1 MAEQDGPLTG
11 RQLGNYRLLQLLGK
25 GGFAEVYL
33 GEHIHLGTMVAI
45 KVLNLRIESSD
56 VDQFRTE
63 ARTIAHLV
71 HPHIVRVFDFGLEHA
86 APYLVMDYAP
96 NGTLRNLYP
105 RGTRLSLSEIVK
117 YSGQVADALQYAHN
131 QHVIHRDIKPEN
143 ILLGRDNDA
152 LLSDFGI
159 ALISQ
164 TSRLQTA
171 QDIAGTIAYMA
182 PEQIESHPRPASD
195 QYSLGIVV
203 YEWLCGERPFQGSF
217 TEIAVKQT
225 MAPPPPLR
233 ERVPEISINV
243 EKVVMTAL
251 AKDPQARFAT
261 VAAFA
266 QALARAAEDA
276 PTLITAEPLVP
287 PLNRSLPQAP
297 VSSGQSGVNTPPGHT
312 YASAGMDQDGG
323 ATMEVAGQTTP
334 PRVVPPQPPLVLPS
348 LEPVVSG
355 PISDASVPEQTRAR
369 AWEAP
374 LLTPRPGSPPAPA
387 RKGPPVGRVVLLVA
401 VVLLILAGSFG
412 VFYLRGH
419 ASQNTGVITPTA
431 TTPHHGTTPTVT
443 VVTAQRGDA
452 TMFGFGPQHTRF
464 NADEHTLTATNVARL
479 VQNWAFSTGG
489 LINSSPA
496 VVDGNVYIGSDD
508 HNLYAFKAATGKLLW
523 SFPTGD
529 VIGSSPAVAD
539 GVVYIGS
546 FDHNLYAIDAA
557 SGKPKWKFSTHG
569 NIFSSPVV
577 VKGVVYVG
585 SYDRNVYAINAQTGK
600 QIWSFHTENQVV
612 SSPAVVNGVVYV
624 GSYDNNVYAINAE
637 RGKQIWVYPT
647 GGAIDSAP
655 AIVDGMLY
663 IGSQDKKIYALN
675 ASSGTMNWYFIT
687 NDAILSSPAV
697 VHGVVYVGSMDGML
711 YSFTGGNVNW
721 KFTPASGCTFKSSPM
736 VANGVVYSGCSDG
749 HVYALDASTG
759 NQLWSYTTRGEVR
772 SSPTVVN
779 GAVYVGSHDSKVYR
793 FGLPS

>member
-11 RQLGNYRLLQLLGK
+11 RQLGNYRLLRLLGK

-105 RGTRLSLSEIVK
+105 RGTRLPLSEVVK

-131 QHVIHRDIKPEN
+131 QRVIHRDIKPEN

-233 ERVPEISINV
+233 ERVPEVSINV

-287 PLNRSLPQAP
+287 PLNRPLSQAP
-297 VSSGQSGVNTPPGHT
+297 VSSGQSGVNTPPGRT
-312 YASAGMDQDGG
+312 YESAGMDQDGG

-334 PRVVPPQPPLVLPS
+334 PRVVQSQPPLVLPS
-348 LEPVVSG
+348 LEPAVSS
-355 PISDASVPEQTRAR
+355 PISDASVLEQTQAR
-369 AWEAP
+369 TWEAP
-374 LLTPRPGSPPAPA
+374 LLTPRTDGPPAPA

-401 VVLLILAGSFG
+401 LVLLVLVGSFG

-431 TTPHHGTTPTVT
+431 TTPHHGVTPTV
-443 VVTAQRGDA
+443 VITAQRGDS
-452 TMFGFGPQHTRF
+452 TTFGFGPQHTRF
-464 NADEHTLTATNVARL
+464 NTDEHTLATANVSRL
-479 VQNWAFSTGG
+479 ALDWAFPTGG
-489 LINSSPA
+489 QINSSPA

-508 HNLYAFKAATGKLLW
+508 HKLYALKAATGKMLW

-529 VIGSSPAVAD
+529 VIGSSPVVAD
-539 GVVYIGS
+539 GVVYVGS

-557 SGKPKWKFSTHG
+557 TGKQDWKFPTKGS
-569 NIFSSPVV
+569 IFSSPVV
-577 VKGVVYVG
+577 VNGVVYVG
-585 SYDRNVYAINAQTGK
+585 SYDRNVYAVDAKTGQK
-600 QIWSFHTENQVV
+600 IWAFSTGNQVV

-624 GSYDNNVYAINAE
+624 GSYDNNVYAINAKT
-637 RGKQIWVYPT
+637 GQKIWSYPT

-655 AIVDGMLY
+655 AIVNGELY
-663 IGSQDKKIYALN
+663 IGSLDKKIYALN
-675 ASSGTMNWYFIT
+675 ASTGTMNWYFIT
-687 NDAILSSPAV
+687 NNAILSSPAV
-697 VHGVVYVGSMDGML
+697 VNGVVYIGSTDGML

-749 HVYALDASTG
+749 HLYAIDASSG
-759 NQLWSYTTRGEVR
+759 NQLWSYTTHGEVR
-772 SSPTVVN
+772 SSPTVVH